1 MKLTEAQKETAM
13 ETMVP
18 GEVGVYAIQVLNQ
31 DGSVARTI
39 YVDLKTGKTEVEDG
53 QA

>member
-1 MKLTEAQKETAM
+1 M

-18 GEVGVYAIQVLNQ
+18 SDVSVYAIQVLNR
-31 DGSVARTI
+31 DGSVVRTI
-39 YVDLKTGKTEVEDG
+39 YVDLQTGKTEIEDG